1 MFTFLLSSHIDM
13 CILACHPTTMRLL
26 EQVHEACA
34 TKHYSPRT
42 EESYTHWIER
52 FLRFHRSTVG
62 KWIHPRDMTAEHVEL
77 FLTHLAVRRH
87 VAASTQNQALN
98 ALVFLFR
105 DVVKKELGKF
115 DAVRAKRPIRLPTV
129 LSQDEVR
136 RVLAAMKPGGMHC
149 LMVSLLYGTG
159 LRVMECCTL
168 RVMDADLERGQVM
181 VRSGKGNK
189 DRVSMLPVS
198 LRDSI
203 STQIEGV
210 TQQHA
215 TDLRMGRGYVQVPSS
230 VEHKRPS
237 APKEL
242 GWQFLFPSH
251 RCVKDH
257 ETGRWQRWYVH
268 PSTLSR
274 AVKQAANHA
283 GLAKRI
289 TCHTFRHSFA
299 THLLE
304 AGYDIR
310 TVQELLGHKNVQTTM
325 IYTHVMQ
332 KPGVGVISPL
342 DAER

>member
-1 MFTFLLSSHIDM
+1 M
-13 CILACHPTTMRLL
+13 
-26 EQVHEACA
+26 
-34 TKHYSPRT
+34 KHYSART
-42 EESYTHWIER
+42 ETSYCRWIER
-52 FLRFHRSTVG
+52 FLRFHRTQTGTWV
-62 KWIHPRDMTAEHVEL
+62 HPDTMTSKHVES
-77 FLTHLAVRRH
+77 FLTHLAVDRH

-98 ALVFLFR
+98 AIVFLFR
-105 DVVKKELGKF
+105 DVVKKEIGKF

-136 RVLAAMKPGGMHC
+136 RVLAAMELGSMHSV
-149 LMVSLLYGTG
+149 MAKLLYGSG
-159 LRVMECCTL
+159 LRLMECCTL

-189 DRVSMLPVS
+189 DRVSMLSVS

-203 STQIEGV
+203 SAQIEGV
-210 TQQHA
+210 TQQHVI
-215 TDLRMGRGYVQVPSS
+215 DIQKGCGWVQVPAS

-251 RCVKDH
+251 RCVMDAATK
-257 ETGRWQRWYVH
+257 RRQRWYVH

-283 GLAKRI
+283 GIAKRV

-310 TVQELLGHKNVQTTM
+310 TVQELLGHKDVQTTM

-332 KPGVGVISPL
+332 QPGVGVISPL
-342 DAER
+342 DADHSSLM

>member
-1 MFTFLLSSHIDM
+1 MK
-13 CILACHPTTMRLL
+13 LL

-42 EESYTHWIER
+42 EESYVRWIEQ
-52 FLRFHRSTVG
+52 FLRFQRSTAG
-62 KWIHPRDMTAEHVEL
+62 RWIHPRDMTAEHVEA
-77 FLTHLAVRRH
+77 FLTHLAVRRR

-105 DVVKKELGKF
+105 DVVRKEIGAF

-129 LSQDEVR
+129 LSQHEVHQ
-136 RVLAAMKPGGMHC
+136 VFATMEPESMYG
-149 LMVSLLYGTG
+149 LMARLLYGSG
-159 LRVMECCTL
+159 LRLMECCTL
-168 RVMDADLERGQVM
+168 RVMDADLDRGQV
-181 VRSGKGNK
+181 VIRAGKGNK
-189 DRVSMLPVS
+189 DRVTMLPVS
-198 LRDSI
+198 LRDPI
-203 STQIEGV
+203 SRQIERV
-210 TQQHA
+210 AKQHEA
-215 TDLRMGRGYVQVPSS
+215 DLKKGRGWVQVPVS

-242 GWQFLFPSH
+242 GWQFLFPSQ
-251 RCVKDH
+251 RCAKDT
-257 ETGRWQRWYVH
+257 ETGRWQRWYSH

-274 AVKQAANHA
+274 AVKHAAETA
-283 GLAKRI
+283 GLAKRV

-325 IYTHVMQ
+325 IYTHVMRQ
-332 KPGVGVISPL
+332 PGVGVISPL
-342 DAER
+342 DAKRPAGG

>member
-1 MFTFLLSSHIDM
+1 MKLLD
-13 CILACHPTTMRLL
+13 
-26 EQVHEACA
+26 QVHEACA

-42 EESYTHWIER
+42 EESYVRWIER
-52 FLRFHRSTVG
+52 FLRFHRSKAG
-62 KWIHPRDMTAEHVEL
+62 EWIHPLDMTADHVES
-77 FLTHLAVRRH
+77 FLTDLAVRRH

-105 DVVKKELGKF
+105 DVIKRELGEF

-129 LSQDEVR
+129 LSQDEVQ
-136 RVLAAMKPGGMHC
+136 RVLAAGGPEGMHG
-149 LMVSLLYGTG
+149 LMTRLLYGSG
-159 LRVMECCTL
+159 LRLMECCTL
-168 RVMDADLERGQVM
+168 RVMDADLERGQIV
-181 VRSGKGNK
+181 VRAGKGNK
-189 DRVSMLPVS
+189 DRVTMLPVS
-198 LRDSI
+198 LRTPI
-203 STQIEGV
+203 STQIEHV
-210 TQQHA
+210 TQQHEA
-215 TDLRMGRGYVQVPSS
+215 DLREGRGSVQVPVS

-242 GWQFLFPSH
+242 GWQFLFPSR
-251 RCVKDH
+251 RCVRDE

-268 PSTLSR
+268 PSTLAR
-274 AVKQAANHA
+274 AVKRAASEA
-283 GLAKRI
+283 GIAKRV

-332 KPGVGVISPL
+332 QPGVGVISPL
-342 DAER
+342 DAGRSPAV

>member
-1 MFTFLLSSHIDM
+1 
-13 CILACHPTTMRLL
+13 MRLL
-26 EQVHEACA
+26 KQVHEACT

-168 RVMDADLERGQVM
+168 RVMDADLERGQ
-181 VRSGKGNK
+181 SQG
-189 DRVSMLPVS
+189 SS
-198 LRDSI
+198 LAN
-203 STQIEGV
+203 
-210 TQQHA
+210 QH
-215 TDLRMGRGYVQVPSS
+215 
-230 VEHKRPS
+230 
-237 APKEL
+237 
-242 GWQFLFPSH
+242 
-251 RCVKDH
+251 
-257 ETGRWQRWYVH
+257 
-268 PSTLSR
+268 
-274 AVKQAANHA
+274 
-283 GLAKRI
+283 
-289 TCHTFRHSFA
+289 FA
-299 THLLE
+299 C
-304 AGYDIR
+304 
-310 TVQELLGHKNVQTTM
+310 
-325 IYTHVMQ
+325 
-332 KPGVGVISPL
+332 
-342 DAER
+342 